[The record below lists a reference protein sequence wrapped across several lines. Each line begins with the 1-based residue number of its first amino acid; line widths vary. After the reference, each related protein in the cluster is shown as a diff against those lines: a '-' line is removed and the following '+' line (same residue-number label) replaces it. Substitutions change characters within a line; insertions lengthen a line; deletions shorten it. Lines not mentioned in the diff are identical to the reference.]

1 MCVRPCSA
9 LHFPLTTP
17 VCVLRSHPE
26 ARLLRVMD
34 SLVERQTAM
43 MNNIAAISACYAP
56 AFERSSAV
64 RVHESGTARS
74 VRQKGGWGADSS
86 SSGGGWG
93 SGSSSIGGGLPSGW
107 GAANN

>member
-1 MCVRPCSA
+1 
-9 LHFPLTTP
+9 

-56 AFERSSAV
+56 AFERSSA
-64 RVHESGTARS
+64 GAAGS
-74 VRQKGGWGADSS
+74 VRQRGDSSSSTGGWGA
-86 SSGGGWG
+86 
-93 SGSSSIGGGLPSGW
+93 
-107 GAANN
+107 AARNL